1 MALNANALVTL
12 AQGKTYLKIPALD
25 LTQDSMVEF
34 FINASSDYIE
44 SETDRMLKSQSHTEY
59 HDGKKSN
66 ILVLREFPVTAIAS
80 VKLDNT
86 GKFSGSETLVDPE
99 NYTIGDEGNSLYYR
113 GYLPSGYRNIQ
124 VIYTAGLTTIP
135 ADLQNACLWAMTYYY
150 QMRENRDIGRSA
162 KGKGDESVS
171 ILQEMPPEVKN
182 IVARYTRLEVANSA
196 HMGRYG

>member
-182 IVARYTRLEVANSA
+182 VVARFTRLEVANSA

>member
-182 IVARYTRLEVANSA
+182 VVARFTRFEVANSA

>member
-12 AQGKTYLKIPALD
+12 AQGKTYLKIPVLD

-34 FINASSDYIE
+34 FINAASDYIE
-44 SETDRMLKSQSHTEY
+44 SETDRKLKSQSQTEY

-80 VKLDNT
+80 LKFDYT
-86 GKFSGSETLVDPE
+86 GKFTGNETIVNAE
-99 NYTIGDEGNSLYYR
+99 NYGIGDEGNSLYYR

-124 VIYTAGLTTIP
+124 IVYTAGLATIP
-135 ADLQNACLWAMTYYY
+135 MDLQNACLWAMTYYY
-150 QMRENRDIGRSA
+150 QMRENKDIGRTA